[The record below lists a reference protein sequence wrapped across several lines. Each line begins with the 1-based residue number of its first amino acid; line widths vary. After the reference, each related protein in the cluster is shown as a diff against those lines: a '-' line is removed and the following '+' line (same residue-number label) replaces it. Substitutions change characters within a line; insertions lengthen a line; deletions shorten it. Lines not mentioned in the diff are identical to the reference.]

1 MDRLP
6 HDFSM
11 PGPAFTLIAED
22 RCVLGCGGLVPLW
35 RGVAQGWIYASDRLR
50 GHPAA
55 LHRTV
60 YRALAAAEAALG
72 LHRIE
77 ISVHAD
83 FAASRRWVVHLGFH
97 CEGAMPGFGPNKD
110 TYYRYAR
117 TKP

>member
-50 GHPAA
+50 GHPVA

-83 FAASRRWVVHLGFH
+83 FAASRRWVAHLGFH